1 MSLKKIYTSFIAN
14 NNILAI
20 SNLATSK
27 IFFSG
32 LFLILSLFVFGSIQN
47 IDQANA
53 QPSLGQTIQQFQ
65 NNLQS
70 NINKQ
75 LQSNLNQGLQ
85 SSSSNNNNI
94 NCNGSNNF
102 SIQSQTSTNGKTTS
116 TTQSNCNGSV
126 SFNSNSN
133 NLNLK
138 GIIASSEYDKQTGVI
153 INTLYGN
160 WSLTTPNNGITDFKA
175 LFTKQPTH
183 VVVTNNVQ
191 SGTNAQAVTTNNPT
205 AITNNINSSSSSTNS
220 NIQQDL
226 TTPQPPQQQQNSNVT
241 TYNLSNFRANTLQQQ
256 NQDITYV
263 GLIDAV
269 KTVHSNDPTQ
279 PDETNDFKDIAVA
292 LSILNGRTLVINF
305 YNQSPLFNDFRDIP
319 LVGVTVN

>member
-1 MSLKKIYTSFIAN
+1 MALKKIYTSFITK
-14 NNILAI
+14 NNILTR
-20 SNLATSK
+20 SNLGANK

-32 LFLILSLFVFGSIQN
+32 LFLVLSLFIVGSIQN
-47 IDQANA
+47 MDQASA

-75 LQSNLNQGLQ
+75 IQSGINQGLQ
-85 SSSSNNNNI
+85 SSNNNNNI

-116 TTQSNCNGSV
+116 STQSNCNGSV
-126 SFNSNSN
+126 SFSSNSN

-138 GIIASSEYDKQTGVI
+138 GIIASSEYDKQTGAI

-160 WSLTTPNNGITDFKA
+160 WSLKTPNSGITDFNA
-175 LFTKQPTH
+175 IFTKQPAN
-183 VVVTNNVQ
+183 VGLTNDVQ
-191 SGTNAQAVTTNNPT
+191 SGTNSQAAIANNP
-205 AITNNINSSSSSTNS
+205 ASSTNNINLSTSSINS
-220 NIQQDL
+220 NTQQDL
-226 TTPQPPQQQQNSNVT
+226 TTPQQPQQQNSNIT

-263 GLIDAV
+263 GIIDAV
-269 KTVHSNDPTQ
+269 KTVHSTNPSQ
-279 PDETNDFKDIAVA
+279 PDETNDFKDVGVA

-305 YNQSPLFNDFRDIP
+305 LNQSPLFNDFSNIP
-319 LVGVTVN
+319 LVGIAIN